1 MLLKILLLEHLS
13 QSNYSIFQD
22 CKCLI
27 FPVLVSWHVHHW
39 HFPSFLVSCFCFC
52 VIFLSYIVIY
62 PLLSMVKKKKKK
74 DWSCQCCQSGRDPL
88 SLCGDTTHRVSGT
101 SVDHMPV
108 LVSLFLLYAATSCSF
123 GVKTPGWLD
132 FKGKMA
138 SGEVSVSQ
146 VRVWSLIDGKSRFYY
161 IRGPTEFFCK
171 TPESEYFGLC
181 GYWGL
186 CHNYSDLLL

>member
-27 FPVLVSWHVHHW
+27 FPVSVSWHVHHW
-39 HFPSFLVSCFCFC
+39 HFRSFLVPCFCFC
-52 VIFLSYIVIY
+52 FVWFFFPILLFIQYFLWV
-62 PLLSMVKKKKKK
+62 KK
-74 DWSCQCCQSGRDPL
+74 DWSCQCFQSVRDSV
-88 SLCGDTTHRVSGT
+88 SLCGYTTHRVSST
-101 SVDHMPV
+101 SLDRIPV
-108 LVSLFLLYAATSCSF
+108 LVSLFLLYAAISCSF

-171 TPESEYFGLC
+171 NPESEYFRLC
-181 GYWGL
+181 GY
-186 CHNYSDLLL
+186 